1 MTSFA
6 TQIELLFSSFQAVIS
21 PEILL
26 IIAGATTLGII
37 VGAIPGLTGTMALAL
52 LINVTYHMK
61 LDHAVAFLLSVYVG
75 AIMGGCY
82 SAIMINIPGTPAA
95 AATALDGFPL
105 AKQGKGGKAITVGIV
120 SSFFGTVFSCLIL
133 IFATPYIYKVALKFS
148 QWEYFLLAIFGIT
161 ICGSLSGDKS
171 PVKGWIVGFLGF
183 LAAMVGMD
191 TIYSYPRFTFG
202 SRDLIAG
209 VQLIPALIGVFGISE
224 VLMVLS
230 ERVPYTIEQKIGSVL
245 PKKGLSGS

>member
-105 AKQGKGGKAITVGIV
+105 AKQGKGGKAITVGKFLWNSVFLPDTDFRHSVYLQGGIEIQPMGIF
-120 SSFFGTVFSCLIL
+120 SSGNIRHNHMRQP
-133 IFATPYIYKVALKFS
+133 IRRQVA
-148 QWEYFLLAIFGIT
+148 G
-161 ICGSLSGDKS
+161 
-171 PVKGWIVGFLGF
+171 
-183 LAAMVGMD
+183 
-191 TIYSYPRFTFG
+191 
-202 SRDLIAG
+202 
-209 VQLIPALIGVFGISE
+209 
-224 VLMVLS
+224 
-230 ERVPYTIEQKIGSVL
+230 
-245 PKKGLSGS
+245 